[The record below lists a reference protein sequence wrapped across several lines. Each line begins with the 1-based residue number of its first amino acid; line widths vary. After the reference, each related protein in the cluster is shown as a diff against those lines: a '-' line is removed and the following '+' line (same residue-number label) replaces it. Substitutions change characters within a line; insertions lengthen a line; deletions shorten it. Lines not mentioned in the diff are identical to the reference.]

1 MKISRELKTA
11 ILVLSSLALLIWGYN
26 FLKGSDLFGSSKKFY
41 VNYDNVEG
49 LAPGAGVTISGLV
62 VGKVNSIILNEKG
75 KLLVEILMTNPIE
88 VSKSSKALIYA
99 PGFIGGKQIS
109 IEPNYADTNMAVS
122 GDFLASGTQ
131 LGMLDSLGEKAD
143 PIAKKLDSVLLNVNT
158 LVKSINNTLDPVA
171 QKNLQNALAELNKT
185 MINAN
190 GITTKFDRIVT
201 NNEGRIDGIM
211 TNFNATSKNLNTLSN
226 DLAQSDIKAII
237 GKFDNAASNLDKLL
251 ADIDKGNGN
260 IGKLMK
266 DEALYNNL
274 NKASKELNQ
283 LLEDVKLNPKR
294 YINISVF
301 GKNPGPYVEPT
312 SSKE

>member
-1 MKISRELKTA
+1 MKISRELKTSV
-11 ILVLSSLALLIWGYN
+11 LVLSSLALLIWGYN
-26 FLKGSDLFGSSKKFY
+26 FLKGSDIFGSSRKFY
-41 VNYDNVEG
+41 VQYENVEG
-49 LAPGAGVTISGLV
+49 LAPGAGVTISGLL
-62 VGKVNSIILNEKG
+62 VGKVNSITLKDQG
-75 KLLVEILMTNPIE
+75 KLLVEILMTNPID
-88 VSKSSKALIYA
+88 VPKTSKALIYA

-109 IEPNYADTNMAVS
+109 IEPNYSDTEIAVS
-122 GDFLASGTQ
+122 GDFLQSGTQ

-143 PIAKKLDSVLLNVNT
+143 PVVKKLDSVLLNVNK
-158 LVKSINNTLDPVA
+158 LVVSLNNTLDPVA

-190 GITTKFDRIVT
+190 GITTKFDRIVS
-201 NNEGRIDGIM
+201 NNEGKIDGIM
-211 TNFNATSKNLNTLSN
+211 TNFNATSKNLNTLST

-237 GKFDNAASNLDKLL
+237 KKFDNAATNLDKLL

-260 IGKLMK
+260 VGKLMK

-301 GKNPGPYVEPT
+301 GKNPEKYVEPT
-312 SSKE
+312 TE